1 MFRQV
6 LPGSATLWQTIA
18 GEAERES
25 ALWRAAL
32 RPEVEREEL
41 PIFSS
46 LADERF
52 ALGVESIY
60 EGYLLHYGRA
70 RLFAPADRDTS
81 ILLGDYLYAH
91 GLVRVSKEGDVGV
104 VADLAELLALCA
116 HLRAERQPGDGAAWA
131 ATIALLGRVEERLG
145 DARAALT
152 EDGDPAP
159 LLELAQSAAGEDA
172 VARALALHYTHLS

>member
-41 PIFSS
+41 PIFSA

-60 EGYLLHYGRA
+60 EGYLLHYGRP
-70 RLFAPADRDTS
+70 RLFTADDRDTS

-91 GLVRVSKEGDVGV
+91 GLVRVAAQGDVGV

-116 HLRAERQPGDGAAWA
+116 HLRAERRPGDGEAWA
-131 ATIALLGRVEERLG
+131 ATIALLGRVEDRLTE
-145 DARAALT
+145 ARSALT
-152 EDGDPAP
+152 ERGDAGP
-159 LLELAQSAAGEDA
+159 LRRLAESAAGEEP
-172 VARALALHYTHLS
+172 VAHALA